1 MAENLGRVRL
11 HWNGDNVARRI
22 REASRLGI
30 DDTMA
35 QCAITAKGSHPGW
48 KNVTSNAEGSI
59 SIVRPAWVSQ
69 LGGKVIGWWGSKGV
83 LYMIFLEVKHGAAL
97 RASADKNY
105 PSLSRRIKQHLRGMA
120 S

>member
-1 MAENLGRVRL
+1 MAENLGQVKL

-48 KNVTSNAEGSI
+48 KNISTNAEGSI
-59 SIVRPAWVSQ
+59 MITQPARNERGRTV
-69 LGGKVIGWWGSKGV
+69 GRWGSKGV
-83 LYMIFLEVKHGAAL
+83 LYMLFLEIKHGAAL

-120 S
+120 G